1 MKIVKKYFLW
11 AILSLPL
18 IGAITQAINIPYT
31 EKEFD
36 QLMHVSGE
44 FGVRLLVISLM
55 ITPLSMI
62 FKRTKFAKW
71 LLRNRRYFGVAA
83 FSYMIFHT
91 IVYFIYKST
100 PEIINESYALRYTV
114 GWLALFMVI
123 PPAITSTN
131 SAIKKLGSKK
141 WKNMQRLAY
150 GVGIFSA
157 LHWLLLDG
165 GVKPAL
171 VHFTPLIILELYRVI
186 KVNIKTPK
194 LSTT

>member
-11 AILSLPL
+11 AILSIPL
-18 IGAITQAINIPYT
+18 IGITTQAFNIPYA

-44 FGVRLLVISLM
+44 FGVRLLIISLM

-62 FKRTKFAKW
+62 FKRTRFAKW

-91 IVYFIYKST
+91 IVYFVYKSI
-100 PEIINESYALRYTV
+100 PEVISELIVFRYAV

-131 SAIKKLGSKK
+131 NAIKKLGSKK
-141 WKNMQRLAY
+141 WKIIQRLAY

-157 LHWLLLDG
+157 LHWFLLDG

-171 VHFTPLIILELYRVI
+171 VHFTPLVILVLYRVI
-186 KVNIKTPK
+186 IVNIKTAQ
-194 LSTT
+194 LATT

>member
-1 MKIVKKYFLW
+1 MKVITKYFLW
-11 AILSLPL
+11 AILSFPL

-31 EKEFD
+31 EKDFD

-44 FGVRLLVISLM
+44 FGIRFLIISLM

-71 LLRNRRYFGVAA
+71 LLSNRRYFGVAA

-91 IVYFIYKST
+91 IVYFIYKSF
-100 PEIINESYALRYTV
+100 PEIINESYTIRYTV

-131 SAIKKLGSKK
+131 AAIKKLGSQK
-141 WKNMQRLAY
+141 WKNIQRLAY

-171 VHFTPLIILELYRVI
+171 VHFSPLIILELYRVI
-186 KVNIKTPK
+186 IVNINSAK